1 MVFSPTISKF
11 IEDSMGLTM
20 ISCKIF
26 NKNETQPITRIIS
39 SWIPSIMSWWKEENK
54 DERRV
59 LTRACEETMIEYNV
73 VWNKGH
79 TPTKQVDIEEGWEE
93 PVKNCDGAKRYTK
106 PKL

>member
-1 MVFSPTISKF
+1 
-11 IEDSMGLTM
+11 
-20 ISCKIF
+20 
-26 NKNETQPITRIIS
+26 
-39 SWIPSIMSWWKEENK
+39 
-54 DERRV
+54 
-59 LTRACEETMIEYNV
+59 MIEYNV